1 MQIDKLDKVA
11 MLARSRETA
20 AATELNR
27 RQQDLHSSSQ
37 RLDQLLSFK
46 SEYEAR
52 LEAMAR
58 SGMDARQLAD
68 YRRFLGSLNDAIRTQ
83 SEDVD
88 RSRDRVDA
96 SRDTYIDRSLRR
108 GSVDELISRSR
119 AALAADEARREQ
131 RISDENAIARY
142 PRDRD

>member
-1 MQIDKLDKVA
+1 MQLDKLDKVA
-11 MLARSRETA
+11 MLARSRENA
-20 AATELNR
+20 AATDLHR
-27 RQQDLHSSSQ
+27 KQQDLQNSNQ
-37 RLDQLLSFK
+37 RLDQLMSFK

-52 LEAMAR
+52 LEVMAR

-83 SEDVD
+83 GEDVD

-96 SRDTYIDRSLRR
+96 SRDAYIDRSLRR

-131 RISDENAIARY
+131 RASDESAMARY
-142 PRDRD
+142 PRTRD